1 MSSASPAA
9 RSVRRRRPDDV
20 RAEALA
26 TARRILAEA
35 GPAAVTLK
43 AIGAEMGM
51 SHANLIHHF
60 GSAEG
65 LQARLRAELVA
76 EIAGAVAELLR
87 AHARGEDK
95 DHSIVDRVFDAYV
108 GGGLGQLFAWAA
120 LSRGGEAPRELAAA
134 LEDLTPVL
142 ESMIV
147 GPDAAAR
154 AREVLRMV
162 TLLGFAESLIGPYLP
177 AGREGAAGD
186 PRAFTRRLL
195 QLLALEPAVLPG
207 GAAPAP
213 ADPAND

>member
-1 MSSASPAA
+1 M
-9 RSVRRRRPDDV
+9 

-26 TARRILAEA
+26 TARRLLTEA

-65 LQARLRAELVA
+65 LQARLRAELVG
-76 EIAGAVAELLR
+76 EIAGTVAELLR
-87 AHARGEDK
+87 AHARGEEK

-120 LSRGGEAPRELAAA
+120 LSSGAEQAPRELAAA
-134 LEDLTPVL
+134 LDDLTPVL
-142 ESMIV
+142 EAMIA

-162 TLLGFAESLIGPYLP
+162 TLLAFAESLIGPYLP
-177 AGREGAAGD
+177 TGREGAAGD

-207 GAAPAP
+207 GAAGPP